1 MADIR
6 LAKPAA
12 GTTQTVP
19 SAPDGRFI
27 FDFPADAATLTRNG
41 DDLVLSFEDG
51 SSIRL
56 QGFYTTY
63 SKEDMPS
70 FQVEGV
76 EISGQ
81 DFFAALGE
89 DLMPAAGPAA
99 GSSASRGGRYNEYGG
114 SDLLDGI
121 DHLGRM
127 DIGFGDGVEW
137 ADDQVG
143 GWTHQNLDP
152 EISGI
157 IAVDGND
164 MTLVESGVE
173 TDGSQEIQGNVFTPG
188 VPVVV
193 GQVMASDPDG
203 GRLSYS
209 FADGSNRIV
218 TEYGVITIDADT
230 GVITYTLNND
240 DPDADSLALGE
251 TVRQDFT
258 VRVED
263 GQGGKAEASF
273 SVTIKGTNDQPEVTL
288 DADSELKLTESGVG
302 RIDSDTVVDAPGTEE
317 ENREYNGSHYDPGR
331 NEQHLEGKVTGAD
344 VDAGHKLWFG
354 AVAGDKSQ
362 NGSWEGAQSPAA
374 DIFLGKDATDGD
386 VESSEPVE
394 GNFGHLVLNSD
405 GTWTYTLK
413 GEGEA
418 VQGTASLDGETFDIS
433 FIDALPEGA
442 TITDTFTIYVKDE
455 HGAWNLETVT
465 ITITGTND
473 KPVLEVGEQQGLVY
487 ESGVGRDPVTD
498 APVDDPAG
506 SLADENVEYDNTE
519 RGTNTTTG
527 TISASDVDRG
537 DTLHFAVSKKGEAT
551 EIPQNSLTDT
561 DRPVTAQGNYGTLEV
576 KETGNGEAT
585 YTYTL
590 ADDTTLLSFP
600 ITVNGTTY
608 ATQDALETVLG
619 WDLGDSPTLDNLP
632 EGATVTDTF
641 TIFVQDD
648 KGAWVSKDV
657 TITITGTNDQP
668 TVELDDDKSELHLF
682 ESGVGRDNTTNE
694 VVDASG
700 TEAENAEYNGSK
712 QLTGSVTGHD
722 VDAGHKLWF
731 GAVAGDQRKEGHEGW
746 EGADAPGE
754 SDFLKQNSTAG
765 GTPGQKPV
773 EGTFGTLTLSSDGTW
788 IYTLKGEQVELPE
801 GTTVT
806 LDDDEPI
813 SIKYI
818 DELPEDA
825 EVTDTFTI
833 YVKDEHGA
841 WNLETV
847 TITITGTNDRPKL
860 EVGDPDKTLY
870 ESGVGRDPATGVP
883 VGDPGHENDPYDNA
897 TAGTHTTTGTITASD
912 ADLGNTLHFA
922 VSKKGE
928 ATEVPQDKLTDTD
941 RSVTAQGSYGKLV
954 VQETGNGEA
963 TYTYTL
969 NENSDDIPL
978 SVPVTINGTTYDDL
992 EALKDALQFDGDR
1005 LTLNNLPEGATV
1017 TDTFTIFVQDDKGA
1031 WVSKD
1036 VTITI
1041 TGTNDQPTVE
1051 LDREHSQL
1059 HLFESGVGRYENG
1072 DIVRNP
1078 GGPDENNAYN
1088 GSTELTGKVTG
1099 ADVDAGYELRFG
1111 VAAGDKSK
1119 DGSWEGADAPGED
1132 DFLEQDST
1140 TGGGGSKSVV
1150 GTFGTLTLS
1159 SDGTWVYTLKGEQED
1174 LPEGVEI
1181 ALDGKIV
1188 GIGSIDELPEGAEV
1202 TDTFTIYVKD
1212 EHGAW
1217 NLETVTITITGTNDR
1232 PKLEV
1237 GDPDKTLYESGV
1249 GRDPATGVPV
1259 GDPGHENDPYDNAT
1273 AGTHTT
1279 TGTITA
1285 SDADLGNTL
1294 HFAVSKKGEAT
1305 EVPQDKLTDTDR
1317 SVTAQ
1322 GSYGKLVVQETGNG
1336 EATYT
1341 YTLNENS
1348 DDIPLSVPVTI
1359 NGTTYDDL
1367 EALKDALQF
1376 DGDRLTLNNLPEGA
1390 TVTDTF
1396 TIFVQDDK
1404 GAWVSKD
1411 VTITITGTNDQPTV
1425 ELDREHSQLHLFESG
1440 VGRYEN
1446 GDIVRNPGGPDENNA
1461 YNGSTELTGKVTGA
1475 DVDAGYELRFGV
1487 AAGDKSKDGSWEG
1500 ADAPGEDDFLEQD
1513 STTGGGGSKSVV
1525 GTFGTLTLSS
1535 DGTWVYT
1542 LKGEQEDLPEG
1553 VEIAL
1558 DGKIVG
1564 IGSIDELPE
1573 GAEVTDT
1580 FTIYVKDEHGAW
1592 NLETVTITITGTN
1605 DRPKLEVGDPDK
1617 TLYESG
1623 VGRDPATGVP
1633 VGDPGHENDPYDN
1646 ATAGTHTTTGTITAS
1661 DVDLGNTLHF
1671 AVSKKGEATEVP
1683 QDSLTDGKNTA
1694 VMADGQFGTLKVTEG
1709 EDGEATYTYTLNED
1723 AAEISFPVT
1732 ISGITYASLEDLK
1745 EELGW
1750 DLDGDRLTLNNLPE
1764 SATVT
1769 DSFTIFVQDD
1779 KGAWVSKDVTITIKG
1794 TNDQPELEVLDDKT
1808 FFDAS
1813 GNEVSAA
1820 DGHLHAYGTAD
1831 TAADAVVKL
1840 TGRVQASDVDLEN
1853 GGGKETTSGDNH
1865 GLEFSL
1871 QEKGYDSTLT
1881 SSSVW
1886 TYDGKEQ
1893 MGAVNVTQNGD
1904 GWTATTPYGTLT
1916 LDQYGN
1922 YTYKL
1927 HKENDAVTKLGEGET
1942 VTETFVVRV
1951 VDDRGAWSEKTIT
1964 ITIEGTND
1972 KPVISEDTSSSL
1984 TVHETGV
1991 WGDKTGKPEGEGPDD
2006 DFTGNTGKQLGTVHF
2021 EEKDAND
2028 THSLVIAG
2036 DLALTVKYPDGWTGT
2051 GDATYSITNNGD
2063 GTYTLEAII
2072 PGVNGSEAITLG
2084 ELTLQQ
2090 GGEDG
2095 TLTYTFTPN
2104 QDGLNGLPQD
2114 MDLSIDIPLKVED
2127 QHGSLSDT
2135 THTATINIHGTN
2147 DRPTIAFGPEANEHV
2162 YADGVGRENGGTAV
2176 KTTDKNT
2183 LNPEENK
2190 GYESREVIGQLT
2202 ADDADAA
2209 HELTFFVD
2217 GAKATGAHP
2226 IPLDCTFTDGSVT
2239 LTLDGVEVAKLVLN
2253 QTTGKYILKLLETP
2267 EAKAALEPYGEN
2279 AKFSFEVTFN
2289 VRDEHG
2295 STAETSVKQTFTI
2308 HGTNDA
2314 PVISEAKRLE
2324 LVEGGEDKSE
2334 KVEATDPDTKGPGTK
2349 LTYGLLDQ
2357 DAYDKLTGEDSAS
2370 VKMQDRIDTDY
2381 GFLEID
2387 AKGEY
2392 TFHLDNDS
2400 EAVISLEEGQEE
2412 TLTFYVAVRD
2422 DKGAWDVQEITVTI
2436 TGKDTATVFTGD
2448 AAVVTVVEKGF
2459 GHYDNPVDFPGG
2471 PDRGEPSFASG
2482 RLEAKDF
2489 DTDADGKPHEV
2500 EFSIKPEGE
2509 TEPETQAFRDLGDD
2523 IQNAIEGQFPDG
2535 EDGDKAAWADDADIQ
2550 ILKGTYGTLY
2560 LNTATGQYF
2569 YQLDNADPD
2578 TQGLKLGEI
2587 QYDDFTIHA
2596 QGPGDGEDKGA
2607 DQPLKVAVQGSND
2620 APEITKVTLDTASK
2634 KDGLEVAEDGF
2645 TITGLK
2651 EDGTVTEV
2659 KGSVVAKDVDS
2670 PDGSVTTEGN
2680 VLKYLIKVVDG
2691 DKVSYLG
2698 AWDNGLGYLK
2708 LDENTGDY
2716 TFVFYND
2723 KFQYLKEG
2731 QPKDVTFTVVAVDE
2745 HNAVSEERELTF
2757 TITGTDDAPVIT
2769 GSSASIT
2776 EDDRGTADLSATISD
2791 DDNGATPEITKVEG
2805 KDGIIELTGN
2815 SPWEITG
2822 QYGTLTVTRTPAGE
2836 LKYEYTLTEDLQYLN
2851 VDSPSLKEE
2860 FIVHGQSGDKD
2871 AQGTI
2876 TVTITG
2882 ENDAPTL
2889 KLEHDAGTE
2898 TTGDG
2903 AIVVKDWE
2911 PVTGT
2916 ADGHDVDNTWEKE
2929 AETPEL
2935 RYSVSKGEDTGGEPG
2950 EGGEEQASSLQTIK
2964 GTYGYLTIDSVT
2976 GKYTYVVDPVSE
2988 NYQGLKGNGPGEET
3002 FTIWVKDPHGD
3013 YAKQEISFEVS
3024 WAGGT
3029 GSGESITLGSTTA
3042 VAVTEDDGDYD
3053 VTLPPSV
3060 DSGFKYLTDSK
3071 GEYVGVSADQIWLED
3086 AAGNKSH
3093 VIQTDYGSLILE
3105 KNENGEWGYRFVL
3118 NNSSEAVQ
3126 ELTED
3131 DVINLEF
3138 RVGTANG
3145 KVPIN
3150 VTIKGIN
3157 DQPVI
3162 ESVTDLKVKD
3172 TGDGVSGQIETSDRD
3187 EGDVGNTE
3195 DGAPNLS
3202 YEITANGGSVILTR
3216 DDGGTGYGPGTYMV
3230 KKDGEVLGKFTL
3242 KEDGSY
3248 SFTPDEG
3255 IAADLPAGDS
3265 KGFDLTIT
3273 VKDDSGQENDSAS
3286 DTIHI
3291 TIEGTNEAPEIVDA
3305 PSLEVKE
3312 DVTLTNEQQLEVLD
3326 DRGDGS
3332 DNLSYSVAAGDA
3344 TGKPMAAGQY
3354 GTLFI
3359 DAQGKY
3365 HYQLNNQLKA
3375 VQELGEGRS
3384 LKDTFTI
3391 FVKDK
3396 DGAEVEKT
3404 VTVNIEGTN
3413 DDPVLSLS
3421 DPVLTIKEGAE
3432 EAVGG
3437 TATASDVDKNDT
3449 QTYSLK
3455 DGQLLTETGEYT
3467 YETDYGTFHINTTT
3481 GAYYFE
3487 LNNTSEAVKNLRP
3500 TDVATATVTVVVT
3513 DSQGGSTTKDLTVHI
3528 KGTDS
3533 KPEVTAPESLE
3544 IDVAEALGS
3553 ETEGGQIK
3561 ADGWDRG
3568 PAPDASDDPLHYSA
3582 VGAKPVTIDGEVWHK
3597 VEGDYGILYID
3608 PKTGKYRYELTKD
3621 MEYLAEGENPQDI
3634 FDSITIT
3641 DSTGNT
3647 ITETITVT
3655 IKGENDAP
3663 SIVVSQSSGSQS
3675 GTVTITDVDTR
3686 DTHEVTFT
3694 GLYGS
3699 EEGEDGDLL
3708 KVDLKDGLPP
3718 EGKMLPVYNAEGI
3731 KIGDLK
3737 LTYTKGE
3744 DAEDKLEYTFEP
3756 DKDYLNSLPVGE
3768 DKDIDFG
3775 ITVSDGHVDGTA
3787 TQDDLH
3793 FTVSNPNDAPEIAE
3807 DASQLPS
3814 EENNNEGKL
3823 VFTDADVW
3831 DTHSVTFD
3839 GLYAD
3844 NGNALTVDNVESLTD
3859 DKDVPVYNK
3868 DGLQIGKLTL
3878 SYKDGELTYTL
3889 STEGFE
3895 NNLPVDDS
3903 TIDFSITVSDG
3914 HADGKTTTEEEL
3926 HFTVSNPNDAPV
3938 ISDESTEP
3946 NADNTGTLVFTDAD
3960 VKDTHS
3966 VTFDKLQDVNGE
3978 PLTVELDNLPEGGKI
3993 IPVYQ
3998 DGTLV
4003 GELTLT
4009 YSKGEDGTG
4018 TFTYAF
4024 DPDKNYLNSL
4034 PVGENKLD
4042 FGITVSDKNGKED
4055 TQGGLN
4061 FTVTNENDAP
4071 VITEESSSGS
4081 NTGTLVFSDADV
4093 RDTHS
4098 VTFEGLYASVSGKE
4112 GDSLK
4117 VDNVEGLTDGAT
4129 TLDVYNESGQKIGT
4143 LKLAYTE
4150 GDGAGTEHTL
4160 TYTFTPDT
4168 EYSNSLDRDSSVSL
4182 DFDLKIHDDTEDSNT
4197 VKGSVTIESTNQA
4210 PVIGAPVDGGS
4221 NTGTVAITD
4230 SDPDDSLTVYIK
4242 DAEGT
4247 PVIIA
4252 AGEEPVTVDDVSYTY
4267 TDGTLRYEVLP
4278 ERTDDLAPGKE
4289 STVEITVFVDDGHG
4303 KVEQTVSLPVTSTA
4317 PTEGGEGEGPTE
4329 GETVI
4334 VPDDGDQASLKAYG
4348 QRQRL
4353 AAEEAGLLTAASFVA
4368 GITPEPA
4375 APETFLQDTV
4385 PAQENGPEA
4394 LVAEEVPLPQD
4405 ETVLQEEMT
4414 DLPDADVPVSETPLA
4429 DDLLAEPL
4437 LFAGLENAD
4446 EMPEPVEMLRFETA
4460 EDMLPAEDT
4469 DPATAATPPAFSGE
4483 ESGDGGLLLPE
4494 GVEGLFGTD
4503 GDDYLRG
4510 GEGSDAIFGGA
4521 GNDIIVY
4528 DQQDYLVSGGSGIDF
4543 MVSDDTS
4550 LTLDGLLSN
4559 TSSDKPLVSGIEVLL
4574 KGEDALSLT
4583 SINDLADRYGITL
4596 RVNEAGEETLQLDD
4610 RWTKQDDGSYDFN
4623 GGAEADGGLTLE
4635 TSLTPVETGDPASE
4649 AVQQQVFT
4657 LEHSNG

>member
-6 LAKPAA
+6 LAKPVA

-121 DHLGRM
+121 DHLGRL

-173 TDGSQEIQGNVFTPG
+173 TDEGQEIQGNVFTPG

-302 RIDSDTVVDAPGTEE
+302 RTEDGQVVTAPGTED
-317 ENREYNGSHYDPGR
+317 ENQAYDGSHADGTGT
-331 NEQHLEGKVTGAD
+331 QQLEGKVTGAD

-354 AVAGDKSQ
+354 
-362 NGSWEGAQSPAA
+362 
-374 DIFLGKDATDGD
+374 
-386 VESSEPVE
+386 
-394 GNFGHLVLNSD
+394 
-405 GTWTYTLK
+405 
-413 GEGEA
+413 
-418 VQGTASLDGETFDIS
+418 
-433 FIDALPEGA
+433 
-442 TITDTFTIYVKDE
+442 
-455 HGAWNLETVT
+455 
-465 ITITGTND
+465 
-473 KPVLEVGEQQGLVY
+473 
-487 ESGVGRDPVTD
+487 
-498 APVDDPAG
+498 
-506 SLADENVEYDNTE
+506 
-519 RGTNTTTG
+519 
-527 TISASDVDRG
+527 
-537 DTLHFAVSKKGEAT
+537 
-551 EIPQNSLTDT
+551 
-561 DRPVTAQGNYGTLEV
+561 
-576 KETGNGEAT
+576 
-585 YTYTL
+585 
-590 ADDTTLLSFP
+590 
-600 ITVNGTTY
+600 
-608 ATQDALETVLG
+608 
-619 WDLGDSPTLDNLP
+619 
-632 EGATVTDTF
+632 
-641 TIFVQDD
+641 
-648 KGAWVSKDV
+648 
-657 TITITGTNDQP
+657 
-668 TVELDDDKSELHLF
+668 
-682 ESGVGRDNTTNE
+682 
-694 VVDASG
+694 
-700 TEAENAEYNGSK
+700 
-712 QLTGSVTGHD
+712 
-722 VDAGHKLWF
+722 
-731 GAVAGDQRKEGHEGW
+731 
-746 EGADAPGE
+746 
-754 SDFLKQNSTAG
+754 
-765 GTPGQKPV
+765 
-773 EGTFGTLTLSSDGTW
+773 
-788 IYTLKGEQVELPE
+788 
-801 GTTVT
+801 
-806 LDDDEPI
+806 
-813 SIKYI
+813 
-818 DELPEDA
+818 
-825 EVTDTFTI
+825 
-833 YVKDEHGA
+833 
-841 WNLETV
+841 
-847 TITITGTNDRPKL
+847 
-860 EVGDPDKTLY
+860 
-870 ESGVGRDPATGVP
+870 
-883 VGDPGHENDPYDNA
+883 
-897 TAGTHTTTGTITASD
+897 
-912 ADLGNTLHFA
+912 
-922 VSKKGE
+922 
-928 ATEVPQDKLTDTD
+928 
-941 RSVTAQGSYGKLV
+941 
-954 VQETGNGEA
+954 
-963 TYTYTL
+963 
-969 NENSDDIPL
+969 
-978 SVPVTINGTTYDDL
+978 
-992 EALKDALQFDGDR
+992 
-1005 LTLNNLPEGATV
+1005 
-1017 TDTFTIFVQDDKGA
+1017 
-1031 WVSKD
+1031 
-1036 VTITI
+1036 
-1041 TGTNDQPTVE
+1041 
-1051 LDREHSQL
+1051 
-1059 HLFESGVGRYENG
+1059 
-1072 DIVRNP
+1072 
-1078 GGPDENNAYN
+1078 
-1088 GSTELTGKVTG
+1088 
-1099 ADVDAGYELRFG
+1099 
-1111 VAAGDKSK
+1111 VAAGDKSQ
-1119 DGSWEGADAPGED
+1119 DGSWEGAEAPAAG

-1140 TGGGGSKSVV
+1140 VEGEDSKSVV
-1150 GTFGTLTLS
+1150 GTFGTLTLG

-1285 SDADLGNTL
+1285 SDVDLGNTL

-1390 TVTDTF
+1390 TVTDSF

-1893 MGAVNVTQNGD
+1893 MGTVDVTQNGD
-1904 GWTATTPYGTLT
+1904 GWTATTDYGTLT
-1916 LDQYGN
+1916 LDENGN
-1922 YTYKL
+1922 YTYTL
-1927 HKENDAVTKLGEGET
+1927 HDGDPDVTALGEGET
-1942 VTETFVVRV
+1942 VTETFVVRA

-1964 ITIEGTND
+1964 ITIEGTDD
-1972 KPVISEDTSSSL
+1972 KPVLSDDTESAL
-1984 TVHETGV
+1984 DVYETGV
-1991 WGDKTGKPEGEGPDD
+1991 WGDQSGAHRPDD
-2006 DFTGNTGKQLGTVHF
+2006 NFTGGPTGSQTVTVSFEKQ
-2021 EEKDAND
+2021 DAND
-2028 THSLVIAG
+2028 RHSLVIAG
-2036 DLALTVKYPDGWTGT
+2036 SGLPANASLTVTDGGT
-2051 GDATYSITNNGD
+2051 SVEGAIYSIVAGAN
-2063 GTYTLEAII
+2063 GTYTLTAII
-2072 PGVNGSEAITLG
+2072 PGVNEGKSIMLGTLRL
-2084 ELTLQQ
+2084 EQN
-2090 GGEDG
+2090 G
-2095 TLTYTFTPN
+2095 TDSDLTYTFVPT
-2104 QDGLNGLPQD
+2104 QSGLNGLPQD
-2114 MDLSIDIPLKVED
+2114 MDLSIDIPLKVKD
-2127 QHGSLSDT
+2127 QNGNLSEGE
-2135 THTATINIHGTN
+2135 HTATINIHGTN
-2147 DRPTIAFGPEANEHV
+2147 DRPTIKVTGRAPEDV
-2162 YADGVGRENGGTAV
+2162 YADGVGREENGIAV
-2176 KTTDKNT
+2176 ATPDKTE
-2183 LNPEENK
+2183 LNPEENAP
-2190 GYESREVIGQLT
+2190 YESRPVEGQLT
-2202 ADDADAA
+2202 ASDVDAGDT
-2209 HELTFFVD
+2209 TFSYFVD
-2217 GAKATGAHP
+2217 KVGGISDPALTATVGDGRTTVTLSLNGVDVAK
-2226 IPLDCTFTDGSVT
+2226 
-2239 LTLDGVEVAKLVLN
+2239 LTLDPA
-2253 QTTGKYILKLLETP
+2253 TGKYSLTLLEKD
-2267 EAKAALEPYGEN
+2267 EARAALAPYGEDV
-2279 AKFSFEVTFN
+2279 KFDFTVYFN

-2295 STAETSVKQTFTI
+2295 STAQTSASQKFSI

-2314 PVISEAKRLE
+2314 PEIKDASDLG
-2324 LVEGGEDKSE
+2324 LDEGMVSVAGQVSAED
-2334 KVEATDPDTKGPGTK
+2334 ADAGHK
-2349 LTYGLLDQ
+2349 LTYGLLSDP
-2357 DAYDKLTGEDSAS
+2357 DFGSLNGADPES
-2370 VKMQDRIDTDY
+2370 VDMTTSLSNEFGTLKIDPAT
-2381 GFLEID
+2381 
-2387 AKGEY
+2387 GEY
-2392 TFHLDNDS
+2392 TFYLDPES
-2400 EAVISLEEGQEE
+2400 EAVISLPEGEKKD
-2412 TLTFYVAVRD
+2412 LTFHVAVRD
-2422 DKGAWDVQEITVTI
+2422 DKGAWSVEEITITI
-2436 TGKDTATVFTGD
+2436 TGKDTATVFVGD
-2448 AAVVTVVEKGF
+2448 AAVVSVVEAGIVPDK
-2459 GHYDNPVDFPGG
+2459 HPQNDNDFTGG
-2471 PDRGEPSFASG
+2471 VPSAHG
-2482 RLEAKDF
+2482 KLEAKDY
-2489 DTDADGKPHEV
+2489 DTVDGRPNEV
-2500 EFSIKPEGE
+2500 EFSINKAESGP
-2509 TEPETQAFRDLGDD
+2509 EPELSDFGALNPEIQA
-2523 IQNAIEGQFPDG
+2523 AISQQFP
-2535 EDGDKAAWADDADIQ
+2535 EEAWGADADIQ
-2550 ILKGTYGTLY
+2550 IMQGQYGTLY
-2560 LNTATGQYF
+2560 LNTSTGQYF
-2569 YQLDNADPD
+2569 YQLDNDSDA
-2578 TQGLKLGEI
+2578 TNALKRGEI
-2587 QYDDFTIHA
+2587 RYDDFSIHA
-2596 QGPGDGEDKGA
+2596 QGTGKGDAQGA
-2607 DQPLKVAVQGSND
+2607 DQPLKVAVRGSND
-2620 APEITKVTLDTASK
+2620 APEVTGVTVDEGQTGLDVS
-2634 KDGLEVAEDGF
+2634 DDGF
-2645 TITGLK
+2645 TVTGIV
-2651 EDGTVTEV
+2651 EDGGTKTVT
-2659 KGSVVAKDVDS
+2659 GQIGATDVDS
-2670 PDGSVTTEGN
+2670 PDGSAADEGS
-2680 VLKYLIKVVDG
+2680 VLKYLIKITGEDG
-2691 DKVSYLG
+2691 VRYVG
-2698 AWDNGLGYLK
+2698 AQSGEYGYLK
-2708 LDENTGDY
+2708 LNEKTGEY
-2716 TFVFYND
+2716 TFVFNNKAAQHLGAGD
-2723 KFQYLKEG
+2723 IGEAS
-2731 QPKDVTFTVVAVDE
+2731 FTVVVLDE
-2745 HNAVSEERELTF
+2745 YNAISEEKELTF
-2757 TITGTDDAPVIT
+2757 EITGKDDVPRIS
-2769 GSSASIT
+2769 GSTESIT
-2776 EDDRGTADLSATISD
+2776 EDATDSVNIQPV
-2791 DDNGATPEITKVEG
+2791 TITDPDTGDEQQITSIVSPGGESV
-2805 KDGIIELTGN
+2805 DLTGN
-2815 SPWEITG
+2815 DPWKIEG
-2822 QYGTLTVTRTPAGE
+2822 GYGTLTVTRNEDGSLA
-2836 LKYEYTLTEDLQYLN
+2836 YTYQLTEEGRNELQSLN
-2851 VDSPSLKEE
+2851 EDGAHTSVKEN
-2860 FIVHGQSGDKD
+2860 FTVMGNSGGQSVTG
-2871 AQGTI
+2871 GI
-2876 TVTITG
+2876 TVTING
-2882 ENDAPTL
+2882 VNDAPTL
-2889 KLEHDAGTE
+2889 ELRAPDGQAVSAEHPVE
-2898 TTGDG
+2898 
-2903 AIVVKDWE
+2903 VKDWN
-2911 PVTGT
+2911 PVKGM
-2916 ADGHDVDNTWEKE
+2916 AAGDDVDDEKGD
-2929 AETPEL
+2929 L
-2935 RYSVSKGEDTGGEPG
+2935 RYSVDDADPATAAQDG
-2950 EGGEEQASSLQTIK
+2950 LQTIK
-2964 GTYGYLTIDSVT
+2964 GDFGYLTINSVT
-2976 GKYTYVVDPVSE
+2976 GEYTYVVDPFSE
-2988 NYQGLKGNGPGEET
+2988 AYRELQTGTQDKEHFTITVTDPYGATDTKKIVFDVTKVEGGIGPGSIELDE
-3002 FTIWVKDPHGD
+3002 P
-3013 YAKQEISFEVS
+3013 
-3024 WAGGT
+3024 
-3029 GSGESITLGSTTA
+3029 ESMPE
-3042 VAVTEDDGDYD
+3042 VTEDNGRYD
-3053 VTLPPSV
+3053 VTLPPHVESK
-3060 DSGFKYLTDSK
+3060 FTALETTD
-3071 GEYVGVSADQIWLED
+3071 GGDVTVPADQIWLAD
-3086 AAGNKSH
+3086 ADGNKSH
-3093 VIQTDYGSLILE
+3093 VIETDLGSLILE
-3105 KNENGEWGYRFVL
+3105 KGKNGEWGYRFVL
-3118 NNSSEAVQ
+3118 NNSSKAVQ
-3126 ELTED
+3126 ELNED
-3131 DVINLEF
+3131 APVTLNF
-3138 RVGTANG
+3138 KVGIG
-3145 KVPIN
+3145 EHKGFPIT

-3162 ESVTDLKVKD
+3162 ESIKNLEVKD
-3172 TGDGVSGQIETSDRD
+3172 TGGVAEGWIRTSDPD
-3187 EGDVGNTE
+3187 KEDVGNTE
-3195 DGAPNLS
+3195 AT
-3202 YEITANGGSVILTR
+3202 E
-3216 DDGGTGYGPGTYMV
+3216 GGTQPLTYRV
-3230 KKDGEVLGKFTL
+3230 DETEGVSLTNKVVG
-3242 KEDGSY
+3242 EDGSTTY
-3248 SFTPDEG
+3248 RVEQDGKVLGTFTLYKDGHYTFTPDEN
-3255 IAADLPAGDS
+3255 IAYGLPEGE
-3265 KGFDLTIT
+3265 KEEFDLKIT
-3273 VKDDSGQENDSAS
+3273 VDDGQKQQNSTVS

-3291 TIEGTNEAPEIVDA
+3291 TITGTNEAPVINGGELT
-3305 PSLEVKE
+3305 LEATE
-3312 DVTLTNEQQLEVLD
+3312 DTAITVGGKLDVSD
-3326 DRGDGS
+3326 DRVNEG
-3332 DNLSYSVAAGDA
+3332 NLSYSVAAGEGA
-3344 TGKPMAAGQY
+3344 ASSNAGNMAAGQY

-3359 DAQGKY
+3359 NADGTY
-3365 HYQLNNQLKA
+3365 SYQLNNQMQA
-3375 VQELGEGRS
+3375 VQELGEDS
-3384 LKDTFTI
+3384 EPLEETFTI
-3391 FVKDK
+3391 FVKDQ
-3396 DGAEVEKT
+3396 DGAEVAKTIT
-3404 VTVNIEGTN
+3404 VTINGTN
-3413 DDPVLSLS
+3413 DAPVLSL
-3421 DPVLTIKEGAE
+3421 DRPVLTIKEGTDVPVTGNAS
-3432 EAVGG
+3432 
-3437 TATASDVDKNDT
+3437 ATDVDKDDT
-3449 QTYSLK
+3449 LSYGLK
-3455 DGQLLTETGEYT
+3455 DGTLSEETGEYA
-3467 YETDYGTFHINTTT
+3467 YETDYGTFYINKET
-3481 GAYYFE
+3481 GAYRFE
-3487 LNNTSEAVKNLRP
+3487 LNNTLDAVKNLRP
-3500 TDVATATVTVVVT
+3500 TDVVDAKVTVVV
-3513 DSQGGSTTKDLTVHI
+3513 DDGHGGVTEKELTVHI
-3528 KGTDS
+3528 KGSDSVPEITD
-3533 KPEVTAPESLE
+3533 EGSLA
-3544 IDVAEALGS
+3544 IDVAEEPESTA
-3553 ETEGGQIK
+3553 EKTIAAE
-3561 ADGWDRG
+3561 GWDSG
-3568 PAPDASDDPLHYSA
+3568 PDGTHDDPLHYA
-3582 VGAKPVTIDGEVWHK
+3582 AQGAQPVTIDGQVWQMVTGK
-3597 VEGDYGILYID
+3597 YGTLYLD
-3608 PKTGKYRYELTKD
+3608 PKTGKYRYELTED
-3621 MEYLAEGENPQDI
+3621 MNYLADGETVTES
-3634 FDSITIT
+3634 FGKITIA
-3641 DSTGNT
+3641 DSTGNK

-3655 IKGENDAP
+3655 INGTNDAP
-3663 SIVVSQSSGSQS
+3663 ELSVSQPAGDLSGI
-3675 GTVTITDVDTR
+3675 VTIKDVDTT
-3686 DTHEVTFT
+3686 DTHDVTFT

-3699 EEGEDGDLL
+3699 EEGAGAEGGGLL
-3708 KVDLKDGLPP
+3708 KVDLETLKDTPDGTKTLD
-3718 EGKMLPVYNAEGI
+3718 VFNAAGE
-3731 KIGDLK
+3731 KIGELT
-3737 LTYTKGE
+3737 LTYSKGGG
-3744 DAEDKLEYTFEP
+3744 AEDQLKYEFKPAPDYVNGLE
-3756 DKDYLNSLPVGE
+3756 VGKPE
-3768 DKDIDFG
+3768 DISFG
-3775 ITVSDGHVDGTA
+3775 ITVSDNNGGTV
-3787 TQDDLH
+3787 TTGDLQ
-3793 FTVSNPNDAPEIAE
+3793 FTVTNENDAPVIMEAT
-3807 DASQLPS
+3807 DPS
-3814 EENNNEGKL
+3814 AAGNNNSGKL
-3823 VFTDADVW
+3823 KFSDADEL
-3831 DTHSVTFD
+3831 DTQHSVTFT
-3839 GLYAD
+3839 GLQDAG
-3844 NGNALTVDNVESLTD
+3844 GNALVVESVEGLTE
-3859 DKDVPVYNK
+3859 DKVVDVYK
-3868 DGLQIGKLTL
+3868 DGLQIGTLTL
-3878 SYKDGELTYTL
+3878 RYEDGELTYTL
-3889 STEGFE
+3889 STENFE
-3895 NNLPVDDS
+3895 NNLPVGDS
-3903 TIDFSITVSDG
+3903 TIDFTITVSDKSG
-3914 HADGKTTTEEEL
+3914 DTDTTDGNL
-3926 HFTVSNPNDAPV
+3926 QFTVTNDNDAPV
-3938 ISDESTEP
+3938 IDEDLSQNP
-3946 NADNTGTLVFTDAD
+3946 AAGNTGTLVFTDAD

-3966 VTFDKLQDVNGE
+3966 VSFEGLSVDEDGT
-3978 PLTVELDNLPEGGKI
+3978 PLTVDLDSLPEEAI
-3993 IPVYQ
+3993 TVYQ
-3998 DGTLV
+3998 DGQKV
-4003 GELTLT
+4003 GELILT

-4042 FGITVSDKNGKED
+4042 FGITVSDKNGRED
-4055 TQGGLN
+4055 TTGDLQ

-4071 VITEESSSGS
+4071 AITEEPSSGS
-4081 NTGTLVFSDADV
+4081 NTGTLVFTDADV

-4098 VTFEGLYASVSGKE
+4098 VTFEGLYASASGKA

-4117 VDNVEGLTDGAT
+4117 VDNVEGLTDGNT
-4129 TLDVYNESGQKIGT
+4129 TRDVYNESGQKIGT

-4210 PVIGAPVDGGS
+4210 PVIGEPEDDGS

-4230 SDPDDSLTVYIK
+4230 SDPDDSLTVSIK
-4242 DAEGT
+4242 DGEGNIRTITAEAE
-4247 PVIIA
+4247 V
-4252 AGEEPVTVDDVSYTY
+4252 VDGVSYTY

-4278 ERTDDLAPGKE
+4278 ERTDDLAPGEE

-4317 PTEGGEGEGPTE
+4317 PTEGGEGEGATE

-4405 ETVLQEEMT
+4405 ETVLQEET
-4414 DLPDADVPVSETPLA
+4414 ADLPDADVPVSEMPLA

-4437 LFAGLENAD
+4437 LFAGLEST
-4446 EMPEPVEMLRFETA
+4446 EGMPEPVETLRPETA
-4460 EDMLPAEDT
+4460 DDTLLAEET
-4469 DPATAATPPAFSGE
+4469 DPATAGTPPAFGGE
-4483 ESGDGGLLLPE
+4483 EAGDDGLLLPE

-4583 SINDLADRYGITL
+4583 SIKDLADRYGITL
-4596 RVNEAGEETLQLDD
+4596 GVNEAGEETLQLDD

>member
-6 LAKPAA
+6 LAKPVA

-121 DHLGRM
+121 DHLGRL

-173 TDGSQEIQGNVFTPG
+173 TDGSQEIQGNLFTPG

-193 GQVMASDPDG
+193 GQVMTSDPDG

-218 TEYGVITIDADT
+218 TEYGVITINAGT

-288 DADSELKLTESGVG
+288 DADSELGLTESGVG
-302 RIDSDTVVDAPGTEE
+302 RTDGGQVVTAPGTEA
-317 ENREYNGSHYDPGR
+317 ENQAYDGSHADS
-331 NEQHLEGKVTGAD
+331 EGTQQLTGSVTGYD

-354 AVAGDKSQ
+354 AVAGDKSKD
-362 NGSWEGAQSPAA
+362 GSWEGADAPGEG
-374 DIFLGKDATDGD
+374 DFLEQDSTTGGGGSKSVVGTFGTLTL
-386 VESSEPVE
+386 
-394 GNFGHLVLNSD
+394 GND
-405 GTWTYTLK
+405 GTWVYTLK
-413 GEGEA
+413 GE
-418 VQGTASLDGETFDIS
+418 QDD
-433 FIDALPEGA
+433 LPEGVEITLDGKIVGIGSIDELPEDA
-442 TITDTFTIYVKDE
+442 EVTDTFTIYVKDE

-473 KPVLEVGEQQGLVY
+473 RPKLEVGDPDKTLY
-487 ESGVGRDPVTD
+487 ESGVGRDPVTG
-498 APVDDPAG
+498 APVDDPG
-506 SLADENVEYDNTE
+506 HENDPYDNATA
-519 RGTNTTTG
+519 GTHTTTG
-527 TISASDVDRG
+527 TITASDADLG
-537 DTLHFAVSKKGEAT
+537 NTLHFAVSKKGEAT
-551 EIPQNSLTDT
+551 EVPQDNLTDGKNT
-561 DRPVTAQGNYGTLEV
+561 AVTADGQFGTLKVTE
-576 KETGNGEAT
+576 GEDGEGI

-590 ADDTTLLSFP
+590 NEDAAEISFP
-600 ITVNGTTY
+600 VTISDITYTSL
-608 ATQDALETVLG
+608 DDLKEELG
-619 WDLGDSPTLDNLP
+619 WDLDGDQLTLNNLP

-773 EGTFGTLTLSSDGTW
+773 EGTFGTLTLNSDGTW
-788 IYTLKGEQVELPE
+788 IYTLKDEQVELPE

-806 LDDDEPI
+806 LDG
-813 SIKYI
+813 K
-818 DELPEDA
+818 
-825 EVTDTFTI
+825 TF
-833 YVKDEHGA
+833 D
-841 WNLETV
+841 
-847 TITITGTNDRPKL
+847 
-860 EVGDPDKTLY
+860 
-870 ESGVGRDPATGVP
+870 
-883 VGDPGHENDPYDNA
+883 
-897 TAGTHTTTGTITASD
+897 
-912 ADLGNTLHFA
+912 
-922 VSKKGE
+922 
-928 ATEVPQDKLTDTD
+928 
-941 RSVTAQGSYGKLV
+941 
-954 VQETGNGEA
+954 
-963 TYTYTL
+963 
-969 NENSDDIPL
+969 
-978 SVPVTINGTTYDDL
+978 
-992 EALKDALQFDGDR
+992 
-1005 LTLNNLPEGATV
+1005 
-1017 TDTFTIFVQDDKGA
+1017 
-1031 WVSKD
+1031 
-1036 VTITI
+1036 
-1041 TGTNDQPTVE
+1041 
-1051 LDREHSQL
+1051 
-1059 HLFESGVGRYENG
+1059 
-1072 DIVRNP
+1072 
-1078 GGPDENNAYN
+1078 
-1088 GSTELTGKVTG
+1088 
-1099 ADVDAGYELRFG
+1099 
-1111 VAAGDKSK
+1111 
-1119 DGSWEGADAPGED
+1119 
-1132 DFLEQDST
+1132 
-1140 TGGGGSKSVV
+1140 
-1150 GTFGTLTLS
+1150 
-1159 SDGTWVYTLKGEQED
+1159 
-1174 LPEGVEI
+1174 
-1181 ALDGKIV
+1181 
-1188 GIGSIDELPEGAEV
+1188 IGSINALPEGAEV

-1217 NLETVTITITGTNDR
+1217 NLETVTITITGTNDK
-1232 PKLEV
+1232 PTLTLKDAAGDAVSADVPLVTTEH
-1237 GDPDKTLYESGV
+1237 DPDAPDASDASAGWPEVSGRFEIADVDADAGLDQTIRIEGGSHTEDGKDYITNGDSSDGHIGSEGGGKTSATFTTDYGTLTVKPDGSWTYVVNSESESVQQLDPRNPHYETFEITVVDEHGAYDTKEIVIKLTGKSEQPTIETAENLVFKEEGVYDKDSDGNTETTEGPVLDADGHVNEEHHSATTLEGSVTASDVDISDKDNLTFSVEAKGATLQTGEDSTSVTTPELQPDSSDGTTVYESAYGKLTFNKDGTYTYELKSGDGNAVNKLAQGQVLTETFTVTVTDTFGKFVSQDITITIHGTNDKPTLSLGSSGSGEGDGSLHVTESGV
-1249 GRDPATGVPV
+1249 GRHEDGTVVDGPDDDFGGAPSKPGTAADEIDDYDDALTDTG
-1259 GDPGHENDPYDNAT
+1259 NA
-1273 AGTHTT
+1273 AG
-1279 TGTITA
+1279 
-1285 SDADLGNTL
+1285 SDADNNAHLVYG
-1294 HFAVSKKGEAT
+1294 AAKGEAAGAT
-1305 EVPQDKLTDTDR
+1305 LPEDFATTDAPVTVEGLYGTLTIHADGNYSYKLDEERTFTDEGD
-1317 SVTAQ
+1317 
-1322 GSYGKLVVQETGNG
+1322 GKE
-1336 EATYT
+1336 YT
-1341 YTLNENS
+1341 INNLNEG
-1348 DDIPLSVPVTI
+1348 DT
-1359 NGTTYDDL
+1359 L
-1367 EALKDALQF
+1367 E
-1376 DGDRLTLNNLPEGA
+1376 E
-1390 TVTDTF
+1390 TF
-1396 TIFVQDDK
+1396 TIF
-1404 GAWVSKD
+1404 
-1411 VTITITGTNDQPTV
+1411 
-1425 ELDREHSQLHLFESG
+1425 
-1440 VGRYEN
+1440 
-1446 GDIVRNPGGPDENNA
+1446 
-1461 YNGSTELTGKVTGA
+1461 
-1475 DVDAGYELRFGV
+1475 
-1487 AAGDKSKDGSWEG
+1487 
-1500 ADAPGEDDFLEQD
+1500 
-1513 STTGGGGSKSVV
+1513 
-1525 GTFGTLTLSS
+1525 
-1535 DGTWVYT
+1535 
-1542 LKGEQEDLPEG
+1542 
-1553 VEIAL
+1553 
-1558 DGKIVG
+1558 
-1564 IGSIDELPE
+1564 
-1573 GAEVTDT
+1573 
-1580 FTIYVKDEHGAW
+1580 VKDEHGAW
-1592 NLETVTITITGTN
+1592 ASKEVTVTVTGTN
-1605 DRPKLEVGDPDK
+1605 DRPELSVLEETFMD
-1617 TLYESG
+1617 
-1623 VGRDPATGVP
+1623 
-1633 VGDPGHENDPYDN
+1633 
-1646 ATAGTHTTTGTITAS
+1646 
-1661 DVDLGNTLHF
+1661 
-1671 AVSKKGEATEVP
+1671 
-1683 QDSLTDGKNTA
+1683 
-1694 VMADGQFGTLKVTEG
+1694 ADGQVV
-1709 EDGEATYTYTLNED
+1709 AD
-1723 AAEISFPVT
+1723 AD
-1732 ISGITYASLEDLK
+1732 SLRAP
-1745 EELGW
+1745 G
-1750 DLDGDRLTLNNLPE
+1750 
-1764 SATVT
+1764 T
-1769 DSFTIFVQDD
+1769 DSENV
-1779 KGAWVSKDVTITIKG
+1779 
-1794 TNDQPELEVLDDKT
+1794 
-1808 FFDAS
+1808 
-1813 GNEVSAA
+1813 
-1820 DGHLHAYGTAD
+1820 
-1831 TAADAVVKL
+1831 AVVEL
-1840 TGRVQASDVDLEN
+1840 HGRVQATDADREN
-1853 GGGKETTSGDNH
+1853 GAGAATTNKENH

-1893 MGAVNVTQNGD
+1893 MGTVDVTQNGD
-1904 GWTATTPYGTLT
+1904 GWTATTDYGTLT

-1922 YTYKL
+1922 YTYVL
-1927 HKENDAVTKLGEGET
+1927 KESDAVTKLGEGET

-1951 VDDRGAWSEKTIT
+1951 VDDRGAWSEKNIT
-1964 ITIEGTND
+1964 ITIKGTND
-1972 KPVISEDTSSSL
+1972 KPVISDGSSSL
-1984 TVHETGV
+1984 TVHEEGV
-1991 WGDKTGKPEGEGPDD
+1991 WGSQDDTHTPDAE
-2006 DFTGNTGKQLGTVHF
+2006 FTGNTGKQTGTVHF

-2036 DLALTVKYPDGWTGT
+2036 ELPEGAKLKVIYPEGYEESGSE
-2051 GDATYSITNNGD
+2051 ATYTITENTD
-2063 GTYTLEAII
+2063 GTYTLKATI
-2072 PGVNGSEAITLG
+2072 PGVNDNKPITLG

-2090 GGEDG
+2090 GGADG
-2095 TLTYTFTPN
+2095 ELTYTFTPN
-2104 QDGLNGLPQD
+2104 QGGLNGLPQD
-2114 MDLSIDIPLKVED
+2114 MDLSIEIPLKVQD

-2162 YADGVGRENGGTAV
+2162 YADGVGREDGGTAV

-2190 GYESREVIGQLT
+2190 GYESREVTGQLT

-2217 GAKATGAHP
+2217 GAKETGKGS
-2226 IPLDCTFTDGSVT
+2226 IPLKYEVNDDKDTVT
-2239 LTLDGVEVAKLVLN
+2239 LTLDGVEVAKLVLD
-2253 QTTGKYILKLLETP
+2253 QTTGEYTLELLKG
-2267 EAKAALEPYGEN
+2267 AKDALKSYGEDTE
-2279 AKFSFEVTFN
+2279 FSFKVTFKAK
-2289 VRDEHG
+2289 DEHG
-2295 STAETSVKQTFTI
+2295 SSSTNKVEQTFTI

-2314 PVISEAKRLE
+2314 PVISEAKGLE
-2324 LVEGGEDKSE
+2324 LVEGQEKDSE
-2334 KVEATDPDTKGPGTK
+2334 TATATDPDTKGPGTK

-2357 DAYDKLTGEDSAS
+2357 EAYDKLTGTDSE
-2370 VKMQDRIDTDY
+2370 VKMQDRINTDY

-2392 TFHLDNDS
+2392 TFHLDNSSDK
-2400 EAVISLEEGQEE
+2400 VISLAEGQAK

-2448 AAVVTVVEKGF
+2448 AAVVTVVEEGVIPKQ
-2459 GHYDNPVDFPGG
+2459 HPGENAAEAG
-2471 PDRGEPSFASG
+2471 VSSASG

-2500 EFSIKPEGE
+2500 KFSIKPEGE

-2523 IQNAIEGQFPDG
+2523 IQNAIKGQFPDG
-2535 EDGDKAAWADDADIQ
+2535 EDGDKAAWAADADIQ
-2550 ILKGTYGTLY
+2550 ILTGTYGTLY

-2569 YQLDNADPD
+2569 YQLDNADSD

-2620 APEITKVTLDTASK
+2620 APKITGVTLDETSMEAELTVEESG
-2634 KDGLEVAEDGF
+2634 DGGHF
-2645 TITGLK
+2645 TIAGENLK
-2651 EDGTVTEV
+2651 EDGSVTEV
-2659 KGSVVAKDVDS
+2659 KGSVAATDVDS
-2670 PDGSVTTEGN
+2670 PES
-2680 VLKYLIKVVDG
+2680 VLKYLIKVEDG
-2691 DKVSYLG
+2691 GDVRYLG

-2723 KFQYLKEG
+2723 KDEFQHLKEG
-2731 QPKDVTFTVVAVDE
+2731 ETKDVTFTVVAVDE

-2757 TITGTDDAPVIT
+2757 TITGEDDVPVIT
-2769 GSSASIT
+2769 NSSVSVT
-2776 EDDRGTADLSATISD
+2776 EDFNGMKTGTIEISD
-2791 DDNGATPEITKVEG
+2791 DDNGATPKITWVAG
-2805 KDGIIELTGN
+2805 KDGKIVPLTDSGPWIIEG
-2815 SPWEITG
+2815 E
-2822 QYGTLTVTRTPAGE
+2822 YGTLTVTRENGE
-2836 LKYEYTLTEDLQYLN
+2836 LKYSYTLYTEEENPDSYEERQELN
-2851 VDSPSLKEE
+2851 VDSPSLEE
-2860 FIVHGQSGDKD
+2860 TFTVHGKSGDKD

-2882 ENDAPTL
+2882 ENDKPTL
-2889 KLEHDAGTE
+2889 TL
-2898 TTGDG
+2898 
-2903 AIVVKDWE
+2903 KD
-2911 PVTGT
+2911 
-2916 ADGHDVDNTWEKE
+2916 ADGGPLGTGSITVDGWNPVKGEADGQDVDNRWNKKE
-2929 AETPEL
+2929 EDPELSPEL

-2964 GTYGYLTIDSVT
+2964 GEFGYLTINSVT
-2976 GKYTYVVDPVSE
+2976 GEYTYVVDPFSDKYKE
-2988 NYQGLKGNGPGEET
+2988 LESSGESGKET
-3002 FTIWVKDPHGD
+3002 FTIWVKDPHGAFD
-3013 YAKQEISFEVS
+3013 RQDISFDVH
-3024 WAGGT
+3024 WK
-3029 GSGESITLGSTTA
+3029 GSGGSGGSITLAPTTD
-3042 VAVTEDDGDYD
+3042 VAVKEDGGDYD

-3060 DSGFKYLTDSK
+3060 DSGFKYLKDVT
-3071 GEYVGVSADQIWLED
+3071 GEYVDVSADQIWLED
-3086 AAGNKSH
+3086 AEGNKSH

-3105 KNENGEWGYRFVL
+3105 KNAEGQWGYRFVL
-3118 NNSSEAVQ
+3118 NNSSDIVQ
-3126 ELTED
+3126 SLDEGKE
-3131 DVINLEF
+3131 ISREF
-3138 RVGTANG
+3138 WVGTS
-3145 KVPIN
+3145 KSKQPIK
-3150 VTIKGIN
+3150 VTITGIN

-3162 ESVTDLKVKD
+3162 ESVKDLTVKD
-3172 TGDGVSGQIETSDRD
+3172 TDDGVSGQIETSDRD

-3202 YEITANGGSVILTR
+3202 YEITANGESVILTR

-3312 DVTLTNEQQLEVLD
+3312 DVTLTNGQQLVVSD
-3326 DRGDGS
+3326 DRGTGS
-3332 DNLSYSVAAGDA
+3332 DNLSYSVAAGDV
-3344 TGKPMAAGQY
+3344 TGEGKPMAAGEY

-3359 DAQGKY
+3359 DANGTY
-3365 HYQLNNQLKA
+3365 HYQLNNQLPA
-3375 VQELGEGRS
+3375 VQQLGEGAS
-3384 LKDTFTI
+3384 LTDTFTI

-3396 DGAEVEKT
+3396 DGETVPTT
-3404 VTVNIEGTN
+3404 VTVNIKGTN

-3421 DPVLTIKEGAE
+3421 DPVLTIKEGTDGSVTGNAL
-3432 EAVGG
+3432 
-3437 TATASDVDKNDT
+3437 ATDVDTGDT
-3449 QTYSLK
+3449 RTYSLK
-3455 DGQLLTETGEYT
+3455 ATSDGTVSEADGEYVYKTTYGTFYLDKTTGEYRFVL
-3467 YETDYGTFHINTTT
+3467 DND
-3481 GAYYFE
+3481 A
-3487 LNNTSEAVKNLRP
+3487 EAVKNLRP
-3500 TDVATATVTVVVT
+3500 TDVVEDKVTVVVT
-3513 DSQGGSTTKDLTVHI
+3513 DGYGGTSEKELTVHI

-3793 FTVSNPNDAPEIAE
+3793 FTVSNPNDAPVINAGESEAPSAE
-3807 DASQLPS
+3807 KG
-3814 EENNNEGKL
+3814 NTGTL
-3823 VFTDADVW
+3823 VFTDADAR
-3831 DTHSVTFD
+3831 DTHSVTFN
-3839 GLYAD
+3839 GLYAGVSGED
-3844 NGNALTVDNVESLTD
+3844 GEPLKLENVESLKD
-3859 DKDVPVYNK
+3859 DPEGKTLAVFNK
-3868 DGLQIGKLTL
+3868 DGLQIGTLKLT
-3878 SYKDGELTYTL
+3878 YKDGELTYTL
-3889 STEGFE
+3889 STDDFE
-3895 NNLPVDDS
+3895 NNLPVGESSISFDLTVTDAQGLS
-3903 TIDFSITVSDG
+3903 DQLVDLDFS
-3914 HADGKTTTEEEL
+3914 
-3926 HFTVSNPNDAPV
+3926 VSNENDAPV
-3938 ISDESTEP
+3938 IDDAQSQGPAEG
-3946 NADNTGTLVFTDAD
+3946 NNTGTLVFTDAD
-3960 VKDTHS
+3960 VRDTHSVTFTGLTTESDKALTVDLDSLTEEGKTVDVYQGGQKIGTLELHYAKGEDGKGGTLDYTFKADDGYLNGLEVGEDKDISFGITVSDNTGDAATEKDLNFTVTNPNDAPEINAGESEAPSADNNTGKLVFTDADVRDTHS

-3978 PLTVELDNLPEGGKI
+3978 PLTVELDSLPKTPI
-3993 IPVYQ
+3993 DVYLGDQ
-3998 DGTLV
+3998 KVGTL
-4003 GELTLT
+4003 ELT
-4009 YSKGEDGTG
+4009 YIKGEDGKG
-4018 TFTYAF
+4018 
-4024 DPDKNYLNSL
+4024 
-4034 PVGENKLD
+4034 
-4042 FGITVSDKNGKED
+4042 
-4055 TQGGLN
+4055 
-4061 FTVTNENDAP
+4061 
-4071 VITEESSSGS
+4071 
-4081 NTGTLVFSDADV
+4081 GTL
-4093 RDTHS
+4093 
-4098 VTFEGLYASVSGKE
+4098 EYG
-4112 GDSLK
+4112 
-4117 VDNVEGLTDGAT
+4117 
-4129 TLDVYNESGQKIGT
+4129 
-4143 LKLAYTE
+4143 
-4150 GDGAGTEHTL
+4150 
-4160 TYTFTPDT
+4160 FTPD
-4168 EYSNSLDRDSSVSL
+4168 EDYSGSLGAGVSK
-4182 DFDLKIHDDTEDSNT
+4182 DIEF
-4197 VKGSVTIESTNQA
+4197 TI
-4210 PVIGAPVDGGS
+4210 
-4221 NTGTVAITD
+4221 TVADAGSASFTTG
-4230 SDPDDSLTVYIK
+4230 SLSFT
-4242 DAEGT
+4242 
-4247 PVIIA
+4247 
-4252 AGEEPVTVDDVSYTY
+4252 
-4267 TDGTLRYEVLP
+4267 
-4278 ERTDDLAPGKE
+4278 
-4289 STVEITVFVDDGHG
+4289 
-4303 KVEQTVSLPVTSTA
+4303 VTSTA
-4317 PTEGGEGEGPTE
+4317 PTEGGEGETE
-4329 GETVI
+4329 GETFI
-4334 VPDDGDQASLKAYG
+4334 VPDGENQAVLRAQS

-4353 AAEEAGLLTAASFVA
+4353 AAEEAGLLTAAASFVA
-4368 GITPEPA
+4368 GITPEPVD
-4375 APETFLQDTV
+4375 PETFLQESV
-4385 PAQENGPEA
+4385 PAAQDDIPEA
-4394 LVAEEVPLPQD
+4394 LMAEEIPLPQD
-4405 ETVLQEEMT
+4405 ETVLQEET
-4414 DLPDADVPVSETPLA
+4414 ADLPDADVPVSEMPLA

-4437 LFAGLENAD
+4437 LFAGLEST
-4446 EMPEPVEMLRFETA
+4446 EGMPEPVETLRPETA
-4460 EDMLPAEDT
+4460 DDTLLAEET
-4469 DPATAATPPAFSGE
+4469 DPATAGTPPAFGGE
-4483 ESGDGGLLLPE
+4483 EAGDDGLLLPE

-4583 SINDLADRYGITL
+4583 SIKDLADRYGITL
-4596 RVNEAGEETLQLDD
+4596 GVNEAGEETLQLDD